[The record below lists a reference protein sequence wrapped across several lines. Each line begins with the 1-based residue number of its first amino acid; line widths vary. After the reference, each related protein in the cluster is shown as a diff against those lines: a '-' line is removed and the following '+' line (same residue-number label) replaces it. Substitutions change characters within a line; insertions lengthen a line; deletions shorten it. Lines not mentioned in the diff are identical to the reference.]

1 MLKERVATIEC
12 LTSKTAKTT
21 YYLNRY
27 DADSWLYGFWLY
39 TIENEQGQ
47 TLQAFEVEPAEPNI
61 YASVSQATEVE
72 KYLTKFKD
80 QIFPTPCLIFE
91 DVEYLHKNELDKQIG
106 FRTLR
111 EWYEE
116 FLKYVDNEVLEIL
129 NEDFVKGFWVVYEKF
144 YRENEDFRRLL
155 SNERYI
161 LSNMFSSVLGYVIDV
176 IREGEPK
183 SYVKNLYGSEFANW
197 LIKVAMCLRR

>member
-1 MLKERVATIEC
+1 MLKERVAIIKC
-12 LTSKTAKTT
+12 LTSKTAETT

-47 TLQAFEVEPAEPNI
+47 TLQAFEVKPAETNI

-129 NEDFVKGFWVVYEKF
+129 NEDFVKGFWMVYEKF

-176 IREGEPK
+176 ITEGEPK